1 MKHTFNQGNTGIN
14 GFQNVS
20 DVLKIPIFLVIMFVS
35 GGLFSGLGFLLC
47 IPLFDFPLDLAT
59 LTSNVLKDVRAE
71 IVVQIFSA
79 LGAFVVPALVYAKIF
94 EGKPA
99 EFLKIKKLP
108 SFKIIIFTAVLF
120 FLANFVLDVLVKA
133 THLIPFEQ
141 FDIAFIKNLLE
152 TEKLTELA
160 FKRFL
165 NFTSPLYFIL
175 VFVMM
180 AILPALGEELTFRG
194 VFYNLFNRS
203 SGKPAFAIIFSAF
216 IFAMIHFQLHN
227 FLAIFFMG
235 ALLAYVYYISE
246 NLWVSVAAHLFNNG
260 LIVVLSYASKLGY
273 ISYDFSK
280 TDDMPLIISIF
291 GATIFLVF
299 FYFYRLWIL
308 KEKNTNYE

>member
-1 MKHTFNQGNTGIN
+1 MENIFNPKNSEGNS
-14 GFQNVS
+14 FQNVN
-20 DVLKIPIFLVIMFVS
+20 DVFKIPFFIIIMFVS
-35 GGLFSGLGFLLC
+35 GGIFSVLGFLFC
-47 IPLFDFPLDLAT
+47 VPLFDIPLDIET
-59 LTSNVLKDVRAE
+59 LTSSISKDVRAE

-79 LGAFVVPALVYAKIF
+79 LGTFVVPALVYTKIF
-94 EGKPA
+94 EAKPA
-99 EFLKIKKLP
+99 QFLKIKKLP
-108 SFKIIIFTAVLF
+108 SIKTIFFTAILF
-120 FLANFVLDVLVKA
+120 FLANFVLDIFVKA
-133 THLIPFEQ
+133 TYLIPFEQ
-141 FDIAFIKNLLE
+141 FDNAFIKGLLE

-175 VFVMM
+175 VFIMM

-203 SGKPAFAIIFSAF
+203 SGKPVFAIIFSAF
-216 IFAMIHFQLHN
+216 IFAVIHFQLHN

-235 ALLAYVYYISE
+235 VLLAYVYYISE

-260 LIVVLSYASKLGY
+260 LIVILSYASKLGY
-273 ISYDFSK
+273 MDYDFSK

-291 GATIFLVF
+291 GAIIFLGF